1 MAYAV
6 RVCMLNQ
13 LQLYHVGIPNPIT
26 RVHFG
31 SYAATRVHEFAVSL
45 HHVLQT
51 ALLTLLLSCLYS
63 VRTTVVPTTVRRIP
77 TLETLNARI
86 RLSYS

>member
-51 ALLTLLLSCLYS
+51 ALLTLLQLYS
-63 VRTTVVPTTVRRIP
+63 LVSTHYGGTDYRP
-77 TLETLNARI
+77 
-86 RLSYS
+86 